1 MRVEMEQGKVVCTLE
16 EKNHAFLHDC
26 YLIFDGF
33 IGKKLKMHESGE
45 ISDYKRLKALISH
58 AERHGVEVS
67 EKVRKRLAE
76 LKETS
81 KKIEQER
88 LKAEETSR
96 REKFWKRL
104 STEGCGDCPYKK
116 AIAWEEDG
124 YVHKCR
130 VTGEELRKENKPT
143 YGADGIYYLFHWVT
157 MPSEKCPY
165 KVERRAEI

>member
-1 MRVEMEQGKVVCTLE
+1 MKLLLEQGKVVCTLE

-67 EKVRKRLAE
+67 EEVRKRLAE

-81 KKIEQER
+81 EKIEQER
-88 LKAEETSR
+88 LKAEEASR
-96 REKFWKRL
+96 RREVLEAVEYRGCRRL
-104 STEGCGDCPYKK
+104 S
-116 AIAWEEDG
+116 I
-124 YVHKCR
+124 
-130 VTGEELRKENKPT
+130 
-143 YGADGIYYLFHWVT
+143 
-157 MPSEKCPY
+157 
-165 KVERRAEI
+165 